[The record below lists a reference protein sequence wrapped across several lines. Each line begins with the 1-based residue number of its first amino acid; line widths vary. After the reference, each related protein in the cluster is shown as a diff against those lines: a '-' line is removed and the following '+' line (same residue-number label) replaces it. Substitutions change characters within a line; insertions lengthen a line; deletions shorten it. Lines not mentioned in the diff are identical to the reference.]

1 MPRLCNNLGLG
12 CFFVFFCFVYIY
24 IYMHINVAFIEMY
37 RVFHCNLFSNG
48 DKIFCQQV
56 SKDCVH
62 QMGMCMLQS
71 LALSLVPLFIL
82 ACGFNVVLSKK
93 QVLLHVLIQLNC
105 PQWCN
110 SVAASLSF

>member
-1 MPRLCNNLGLG
+1 
-12 CFFVFFCFVYIY
+12 
-24 IYMHINVAFIEMY
+24 MHINVAFIEMY
-37 RVFHCNLFSNG
+37 RIFHCNLFSNG

-56 SKDCVH
+56 SKDYVH

-105 PQWCN
+105 PQW
-110 SVAASLSF
+110 